1 MSDNFNE
8 ISDAEAKRRAE
19 RINAIKRSVR
29 GESAEQPSEQES
41 AALAALAAL
50 GDVSTGAAP
59 APVRRP
65 AEKTVTQKPLDVNDI
80 LRELDSQKA
89 ATAPAGNITDAE
101 DILRSLDEKKA
112 EPDIPKPM
120 NRPAPVISHE
130 APPKPVERPSDKPAL
145 KPLIHRDAEDTKL
158 FNVGSAT
165 EAETAVKEAA
175 APMEAPGKKKKKRK
189 KRTIKQRLR
198 DLFPRKGDSVFECIR
213 KILFLGALVVII
225 VCGYIVGDYYID
237 LWRSK
242 RENQKVMSEYWD
254 EAEQDSTRPTQV
266 DADNRKIYTL
276 LSGAK
281 ELLEKNSDVVG
292 IIRIEGT
299 QVNNPVMQ
307 ADDNNKYLR
316 HKLSG
321 RESNA
326 GEIFL
331 DYRNHFD
338 EVDGEGHLI
347 CENSDNL
354 IIYGHEM
361 GDGQM
366 FGSLNNYRIYDY
378 FYGEHPIIEL
388 NSNYEQYKYKIFAF
402 FVLDAEDDTETKF
415 DCWNYLNFDDEE
427 DFYDF
432 VNEVK
437 RRTIRLNDVDVKY
450 GDQLLTLSTC
460 NGLLGDRSRLII
472 MARMVREG
480 EDLLEG
486 TQNSTPNPNIKW
498 PTLYYK
504 TRTNEKYDPDAEFVP
519 YGPSDSKD
527 DKKETETASQEK

>member
-1 MSDNFNE
+1 
-8 ISDAEAKRRAE
+8 
-19 RINAIKRSVR
+19 
-29 GESAEQPSEQES
+29 
-41 AALAALAAL
+41 
-50 GDVSTGAAP
+50 
-59 APVRRP
+59 
-65 AEKTVTQKPLDVNDI
+65 
-80 LRELDSQKA
+80 
-89 ATAPAGNITDAE
+89 
-101 DILRSLDEKKA
+101 
-112 EPDIPKPM
+112 
-120 NRPAPVISHE
+120 
-130 APPKPVERPSDKPAL
+130 
-145 KPLIHRDAEDTKL
+145 
-158 FNVGSAT
+158 
-165 EAETAVKEAA
+165 
-175 APMEAPGKKKKKRK
+175 
-189 KRTIKQRLR
+189 
-198 DLFPRKGDSVFECIR
+198 
-213 KILFLGALVVII
+213 
-225 VCGYIVGDYYID
+225 
-237 LWRSK
+237 
-242 RENQKVMSEYWD
+242 MSEYWD